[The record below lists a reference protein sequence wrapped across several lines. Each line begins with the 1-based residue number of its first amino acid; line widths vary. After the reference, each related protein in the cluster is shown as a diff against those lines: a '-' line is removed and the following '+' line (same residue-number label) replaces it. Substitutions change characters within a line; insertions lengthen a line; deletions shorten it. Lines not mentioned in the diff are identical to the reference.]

1 MDVHEANL
9 QVLRGACVLRR
20 CDQIKADPR
29 LLRAVDEAVLAR
41 YTPAPMPADSI
52 EQPPASLPMTLLEP
66 VNASNVR
73 SSDSTAVRRAL
84 LETQRDVVV
93 ELPGGG
99 AGLVRAVP
107 WSMLGSGSAAFM
119 EQYGVKYPLY
129 TGAMAKGIASA
140 ELVIAA
146 GQRGMLASLGA
157 GGLPLHRV
165 TAALDKIQ
173 AALPNGPFAVN
184 LIHAPADEGLE
195 SGGVELFLKRGVRVV
210 EASAFMKLTPWVVR
224 YRVAGLER
232 GPGGRTVCRNK
243 IIFKV
248 SRTELAALAMR
259 PPPADIVAK
268 LLAQG
273 LVTAEQAALAPTV
286 TMCDDVTVEADS
298 GGHTDNRHMPVL
310 LPVIL
315 AQRDAVAK
323 ETGMRVRVG
332 AGGGIGCPEAAA
344 AAFAMGADFIVTGTI
359 NQMCRQS
366 GTCDIVRKQL
376 SEATYSDVVMAP
388 AADMFEM
395 GVDLQVLKKGTM
407 FPARAKKLYELF
419 VQYPSLEAL
428 PAEVKARLE
437 KQVFRKPIQTIWDE
451 TVKFTLEQ
459 LKDPE
464 KIARAERDPKLKM
477 ALVFRWYLGL
487 SSAWANGGVADRA
500 LDYQVWCGPAIGAFN
515 DFIRGT
521 YLDPIV
527 AGQFMDVHEANLQ
540 VLRGACVLRR
550 CDQIK
555 ADPRL
560 LRAVDEAVVSTR
572 YEPEPFD
579 Q

>member
-1 MDVHEANL
+1 
-9 QVLRGACVLRR
+9 
-20 CDQIKADPR
+20 
-29 LLRAVDEAVLAR
+29 
-41 YTPAPMPADSI
+41 
-52 EQPPASLPMTLLEP
+52 MTLLEP

-84 LETQRDVVV
+84 LETQRDVV

-146 GQRGMLASLGA
+146 GQRGMLGSFGA
-157 GGLPLHRV
+157 GGLPLHLV
-165 TAALDKIQ
+165 TAGLDKIQ
-173 AALPNGPFAVN
+173 AALPNGPYAVN
-184 LIHAPADEGLE
+184 LIHAPTDEGLE
-195 SGGVELFLKRGVRVV
+195 SGGVELFLKRGVRIV
-210 EASAFMKLTPWVVR
+210 EASAFMKLTPWIVR

-232 GPGGRTVCRNK
+232 GAGGKTVCRNK

-248 SRTELAALAMR
+248 SRTELATLAMR

-268 LLAQG
+268 LLQQG

-286 TMCDDVTVEADS
+286 TMCDDVAVESDL

-310 LPVIL
+310 LPVIC
-315 AQRDAVAK
+315 AARDAIAK

-332 AGGGIGCPEAAA
+332 AGGGVGCPEAAA
-344 AAFAMGADFIVTGTI
+344 AAFAMGADFIVTGSI
-359 NQMCRQS
+359 NQMSRQA
-366 GTCDIVRKQL
+366 GTCDQVRKAL

-419 VQYPSLEAL
+419 VKYPSMDAI
-428 PAEVKARLE
+428 PADVRARLE
-437 KQVFRKPIQTIWDE
+437 KQTFRKPLDDVWAE

-459 LKDPE
+459 LKDPD
-464 KIARAERDPKLKM
+464 KIARAEKDPKSKM
-477 ALVFRWYLGL
+477 ALVFRWYLSK
-487 SSAWANGGVADRA
+487 SSGWANRGESERA
-500 LDYQVWCGPAIGAFN
+500 LDFQVWCGPAIGAFN

-521 YLDPIV
+521 YLDPKV
-527 AGQFMDVHEANLQ
+527 AGAFHDVSEANIQL
-540 VLRGACVLRR
+540 LRGAAIIKRHAQLR
-550 CDQIK
+550 
-555 ADPRL
+555 ADPKL
-560 LRAVDEAVVSTR
+560 KGAVDASALAP
-572 YEPEPFD
+572 YHPEPL
-579 Q
+579 